1 MLAKK
6 LESKLAG
13 SLNVII
19 GEFVNFLVGF
29 DVVVVVVAAVVV
41 VGILSFGC
49 SNSGILKVRM
59 GELVERLVV
68 LIVVVVVVVV
78 VVDVVVLVVVVV
90 VSVVVIVVVG
100 TVVDETLWLRKR
112 GTLKFSIGE

>member
-19 GEFVNFLVGF
+19 GEFVYFLVGF
-29 DVVVVVVAAVVV
+29 VVVVVVVVV
-41 VGILSFGC
+41 VGILSFGR
-49 SNSGILKVRM
+49 SNIGILKVRM

-68 LIVVVVVVVV
+68 LNVVIIVV
-78 VVDVVVLVVVVV
+78 VVDVDGDDVVLVVVVV
-90 VSVVVIVVVG
+90 VTVVVIVVIG
-100 TVVDETLWLRKR
+100 TDVVETLWFRNR
-112 GTLKFSIGE
+112 GTLKFSMGE

>member
-19 GEFVNFLVGF
+19 GEFVYFLVGF
-29 DVVVVVVAAVVV
+29 VVVVVVVVV
-41 VGILSFGC
+41 VGILSFGR
-49 SNSGILKVRM
+49 SNIGILKVRM
-59 GELVERLVV
+59 GELVDRLVV
-68 LIVVVVVVVV
+68 LNVVVVVVDVD
-78 VVDVVVLVVVVV
+78 VDVVVLVVVVV
-90 VSVVVIVVVG
+90 VTVVVIVVIG
-100 TVVDETLWLRKR
+100 TDVVETLWFRNR